1 MKGYWIEIVN
11 NLLEPKHRKAM
22 KESVWLF
29 MWLLDKI
36 TSITEEGIGKVLGGK
51 PITYEEVNKDLEVPE
66 RTYRDWVARLKKHQ
80 YITVK
85 RAPNGLIFYVNKAK
99 KRFGQRASDVQK
111 SAYREGKSDMQ
122 KTQVG
127 CAENAGSDV
136 QKTQVAIR
144 QYSRQYK
151 TRQYSF
157 NKKKPFY
164 ENQPMRWKQNRWW
177 VIPADGGP
185 WLEFA
190 GDEKDIVY
198 K

>member
-36 TSITEEGIGKVLGGK
+36 TSITEEQIGMVLGGK

-80 YITVK
+80 YIVAK

-99 KRFGQRASDVQK
+99 KRFGQKTSDVQK
-111 SAYREGKSDMQ
+111 PAYRKGRSDVQ

-127 CAENAGSDV
+127 CAEKVGSDV
-136 QKTQVAIR
+136 QKTQVAYR
-144 QYSRQYK
+144 QDSRQYNTRQTGDFNFPYKTAKEIIKEKMEFK
-151 TRQYSF
+151 TR
-157 NKKKPFY
+157 
-164 ENQPMRWKQNRWW
+164 
-177 VIPADGGP
+177 
-185 WLEFA
+185 A
-190 GDEKDIVY
+190 GIK
-198 K
+198 